1 MFERRKIER
10 IHLIHYLRM
19 FDRKEGSLIG
29 NLVDISGGGVQF
41 ISEKPHEK
49 DTKLSVRM
57 DFPEEFMGR
66 RFLEFD
72 LEVKWCIIDQNPD
85 LFANGCQ
92 LVNMPP
98 EEIEVIQALIEMYRD

>member
-19 FDRKEGSLIG
+19 FDRKNSNLIG

-41 ISEKPHEK
+41 ISEKPYEK

-57 DFPEEFMGR
+57 DFPEEFMNR
-66 RFLEFD
+66 SFLEFD
-72 LEVKWCIIDQNPD
+72 IEIKWCIIDQNPD

-92 LVNMPP
+92 LVNISP
-98 EEIEVIQALIEMYRD
+98 EEIEVIQALIAMYRD